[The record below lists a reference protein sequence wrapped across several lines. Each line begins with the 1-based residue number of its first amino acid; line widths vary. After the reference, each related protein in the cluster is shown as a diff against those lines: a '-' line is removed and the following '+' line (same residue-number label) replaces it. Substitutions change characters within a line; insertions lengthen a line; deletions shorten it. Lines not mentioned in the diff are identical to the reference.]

1 MEGAKEETLM
11 IGIEMH
17 PEKLRKLKR
26 DDIVVN
32 NEDLVVRL
40 LIGASS

>member
-17 PEKLRKLKR
+17 LEKLRKLKR